1 MIDAGLHPEK
11 LARFMVYRFSASL
24 ICLILVLLN
33 RRLKLGYHSLYL
45 GVAGFYAVGL
55 AIILMVVDLG
65 GYSTSYYAGLNLVF
79 IGFGMM
85 IPVGFS
91 VILIHATSLY
101 LIYLLAV
108 LFLCPPGQVAL
119 FAANNLFIVST
130 LMLMAA
136 ASHINHNLRLREY
149 LLRLD
154 LEKARHQLQRYSE
167 GLEIRVKEQ
176 SQNLMQKME
185 ELRDGEERLLDT
197 QRASIYGLAKLAE
210 SRDRETGQH
219 LERIQVYCGMLTR
232 ELKNDPLYKSVIDE
246 EFINNVAES
255 CVLHDLGKVAIP
267 DEILLKPDRLTPE
280 EYEIIKT
287 HAAVG
292 GDALATIE
300 DRLGGRTYL
309 RLGREI
315 AYFHHE
321 RYDGQ
326 GYPLGLKG
334 ERIPLAARIG
344 AVVDVYDALTSNRC
358 YRRSMSHDQAV
369 ALIAQGRGT
378 QFDPVV
384 SDAFLRIQAR
394 LAEASRQI
402 QAEERAEGEGGEE
415 RSPGQVT

>member
-1 MIDAGLHPEK
+1 MT
-11 LARFMVYRFSASL
+11 YRFAASL
-24 ICLILVLLN
+24 ICLVLVILN
-33 RRLKLGYHSLYL
+33 RRLELGYRSLYL
-45 GVAGFYAVGL
+45 GVGGFYAVGL
-55 AIILMVVDLG
+55 AIVMMIVDLG

-91 VILIHATSLY
+91 VILIHSTALY
-101 LIYLLAV
+101 LLYLLAV
-108 LFLCPPGQVAL
+108 LLLCRPGDVAQ
-119 FAANNLFIVST
+119 FAANNLFTVST
-130 LMLMAA
+130 LMLMVAS
-136 ASHINHNLRLREY
+136 SHINHKLRLREY

-167 GLEIRVKEQ
+167 GLEIRVREQ
-176 SQNLMQKME
+176 SHDLMEKME
-185 ELRDGEERLLDT
+185 ELRHGRERLLDT

-219 LERIQVYCGMLTR
+219 LERIQIYCAMLAR
-232 ELKNDPLYKSVIDE
+232 ELKEDPLYKSTIDE
-246 EFINNVAES
+246 KFINDISES

-292 GDALATIE
+292 GNALATIE
-300 DRLGGRTYL
+300 ERLGGRTYL

-334 ERIPLAARIG
+334 EKIPLAARIV

-358 YRRSMSHDQAV
+358 YRRSMSHDEAV

-378 QFDPVV
+378 QFDPVI
-384 SDAFLRIQAR
+384 SDAFLRIQER
-394 LAEASRQI
+394 LRNTSRQI
-402 QAEERAEGEGGEE
+402 LVQEEAEEEEGRTE
-415 RSPGQVT
+415 PPN